1 MVDYIEKYKVKELTP
16 VEAIDGWLYKRDD
29 LYMPFPDVPLSG
41 GKVRQAISLIGGNYD
56 YIKNECNGQVY
67 TATAITSPQGII
79 IAKVANEFG
88 FQSHIYLGTG
98 SLKSVRENPLT
109 MQILMMGGR
118 IHLNKGCGY
127 DSMLSAKI
135 KALQDSGEKL
145 FHVKFGINLEQ
156 NPEAILDSIGFQ
168 VQNIPK
174 DLDYLIIPCGSCITM
189 SGIIRGLL
197 EYDIH
202 PKHIV
207 GVQISGYD
215 RTKQLRKILGDDLDR
230 VPWELKISKEF
241 NYHTPCNI
249 WLPEGTRLDVL
260 YESKCMSYVRNFMS
274 DELKDKKVLFWLVG
288 NSSAVR
294 FSNIVVKEKKN
305 E

>member
-1 MVDYIEKYKVKELTP
+1 MNYIDKYRVKELTP
-16 VEAIDGWLYKRDD
+16 IEEIGGMLYKRDD
-29 LYMPFPDVPLSG
+29 LYMPFPDIPLSG

-79 IAKVANEFG
+79 ISKVASEFG

-127 DSMLSAKI
+127 DSMLSSKI
-135 KALQDSGEKL
+135 KKLQDGGERL

-156 NPEAILDSIGFQ
+156 NPGAILDSVGFQ

-197 EYDIH
+197 EYNIM
-202 PKHIV
+202 PKHII
-207 GVQISGYD
+207 GIQISGYN
-215 RTKQLRKILGDDLDR
+215 RTKQLRAILGDDLDK
-230 VPWELKISKEF
+230 VPWELRISKEF
-241 NYHTPCNI
+241 DYHTLCDI
-249 WLPEGTRLDVL
+249 WLEDGTRTDVL
-260 YESKCMSYVRNFMS
+260 YESKALHYMQSYMIE
-274 DELKDKKVLFWLVG
+274 ELKGKKVLFWLVG

-294 FSNIVVKEKKN
+294 FSNIIVRSKK
-305 E
+305 

>member
-1 MVDYIEKYKVKELTP
+1 MEYIDKYKVREITP
-16 VEAIDGWLYKRDD
+16 VEEIGGLLYKRDD
-29 LYMPFPDVPLSG
+29 LYMPFDDIPLSG
-41 GKVRQAISLIGGNYD
+41 GKVRQAIYLIGNNYE
-56 YIKNECNGQVY
+56 YIRDECNGQVY
-67 TATAITSPQGII
+67 TASAITSPQGII
-79 IAKVANEFG
+79 ISKVASAFG

-98 SLKSVRENPLT
+98 SYKSIRENPLT

-127 DSMLSAKI
+127 DSMLSSKI
-135 KALQDSGEKL
+135 KKLQEGGEKL

-156 NPEAILDSIGFQ
+156 NPEAILGSIGYQ

-207 GVQISGYD
+207 GIQISGYD
-215 RTKQLRKILGDDLDR
+215 RTKQLRSILGDDLDR
-230 VPWELKISKEF
+230 VPWELRISKEF
-241 NYHTPCNI
+241 DYHTPCNI
-249 WLPEGTRLDVL
+249 WLENGIRLDVL
-260 YESKCMSYVRNFMS
+260 YEAKAYHYMQNFML
-274 DELKDKKVLFWLVG
+274 DEIKDKKVLFWIVG

-294 FSNIVVKEKKN
+294 FSNIVVKGKR
-305 E
+305 